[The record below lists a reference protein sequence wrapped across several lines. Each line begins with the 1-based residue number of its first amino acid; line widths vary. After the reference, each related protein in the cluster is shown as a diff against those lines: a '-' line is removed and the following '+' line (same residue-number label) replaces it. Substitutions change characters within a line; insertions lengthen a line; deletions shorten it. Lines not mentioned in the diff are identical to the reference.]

1 MPKRIAIIA
10 HDGKKGELVEWARQE
25 RERLARHQ
33 LVATATTGRTL
44 QEALGLEVA
53 CVRSGPQGGDAQI
66 AAMVV
71 EGRID
76 AVIFLVDPLY
86 AHPHE
91 PDIRTVMRLCNVHN
105 IPLATNLATASMV
118 LRGLEEE

>member
-10 HDGKKGELVEWARQE
+10 HDGKKGELVEWARRE

-53 CVRSGPQGGDAQI
+53 CVRSGP
-66 AAMVV
+66 
-71 EGRID
+71 
-76 AVIFLVDPLY
+76 
-86 AHPHE
+86 
-91 PDIRTVMRLCNVHN
+91 
-105 IPLATNLATASMV
+105 
-118 LRGLEEE
+118 